1 MKYYISEEPKN
12 DVYEKLIKYACNKS
26 DMISFKTRKKFTKE
40 KLTMKQFNKMCKL
53 LNVSKE
59 EVIKNFNNSEFM
71 EFAYNKLKDR
81 KGIIIKWTYPLKG
94 IDKKLNKT
102 EAEINESKARGI
114 KMDIDD
120 IIFVGAGKDIFA
132 QKMKEIKE
140 ILEKD
145 FIKKEEWEYSD
156 TYYYKISDELEKLLV
171 KQGRLYNMLFPD
183 FPEDIRFYKNDNLW
197 IETISHEELGFI
209 KVEDIEVYNYLSDIG
224 LKLEKCEN

>member
-1 MKYYISEEPKN
+1 MKYYIAEEPEN
-12 DVYEKLIKYACNKS
+12 EVYEKLIKYACNKS
-26 DMISFKTRKKFTKE
+26 DMISFKIRKKFTKE

-156 TYYYKISDELEKLLV
+156 TYYYKISDELEKLLI
-171 KQGRLYNMLFPD
+171 KQRRLYNMLFPD
-183 FPEDIRFYKNDNLW
+183 FPEDIRFYKNDNCW

-209 KVEDIEVYNYLSDIG
+209 KIEDIEVYNYLSDIG

>member
-1 MKYYISEEPKN
+1 MEYYISEEPKN
-12 DVYEKLIKYACNKS
+12 DVYEKLIKYACKES
-26 DMISFKTRKKFTKE
+26 EMFSFQVTKKFQHE
-40 KLTMKQFNKMCKL
+40 KMLTKQFNKMCKL

-59 EVIKNFNNSEFM
+59 EVIKNFNNPEFM

-81 KGIIIKWTYPLKG
+81 KGIIRKWTYPLKG

-102 EAEINESKARGI
+102 EAEINEIKARGI

-120 IIFVGAGKDIFA
+120 MIFVGAGKYIFA
-132 QKMKEIKE
+132 QRMKEIKE

-156 TYYYKISDELEKLLV
+156 TYYYKISDELEKLLI

-183 FPEDIRFYKNDNLW
+183 FPEDIRFYKNDNWW

-209 KVEDIEVYNYLSDIG
+209 KIEDIEVYNYLSDIG

>member
-1 MKYYISEEPKN
+1 
-12 DVYEKLIKYACNKS
+12 
-26 DMISFKTRKKFTKE
+26 
-40 KLTMKQFNKMCKL
+40 
-53 LNVSKE
+53 
-59 EVIKNFNNSEFM
+59 
-71 EFAYNKLKDR
+71 
-81 KGIIIKWTYPLKG
+81 
-94 IDKKLNKT
+94 
-102 EAEINESKARGI
+102 
-114 KMDIDD
+114 MDIDD

-156 TYYYKISDELEKLLV
+156 TYYYKISDELEKLLI

-197 IETISHEELGFI
+197 IETISHEKLGFI
-209 KVEDIEVYNYLSDIG
+209 KIEDIEVYNYLNDIG

>member
-1 MKYYISEEPKN
+1 MKYYIAEEPEN
-12 DVYEKLIKYACNKS
+12 EVYEKLIKYACNKS
-26 DMISFKTRKKFTKE
+26 DMISLKIRKKFTKE

-156 TYYYKISDELEKLLV
+156 TYYYKISDELEKLLI
-171 KQGRLYNMLFPD
+171 KQRRFYNMLFPD

-197 IETISHEELGFI
+197 IETISHEKLGFI
-209 KVEDIEVYNYLSDIG
+209 KIEDIEVYNYLNDIG